1 MIDWCGIERLVTRV
15 DGYFFVI
22 VVQFWRKVWY
32 SEIHQVGSRAGP
44 ICDPEDWALHPSW
57 MESWVHFIF
66 ALFTYILPYFIELT
80 DVDSAMIFH
89 FWCLWVLLRGLPFWL
104 REIQNVTFRT
114 DNEPFKVLISPVI
127 PYFLYDDPWF
137 LCKVCND
144 CGIWSFDISNEA
156 WCESNSPY
164 KNC

>member
-1 MIDWCGIERLVTRV
+1 MKFIKLVAEQGLYVTLRIGPFIQAEWNH
-15 DGYFFVI
+15 GYTLFFP
-22 VVQFWRKVWY
+22 F
-32 SEIHQVGSRAGP
+32 
-44 ICDPEDWALHPSW
+44 LHIY
-57 MESWVHFIF
+57 FLI
-66 ALFTYILPYFIELT
+66 FIELT

-114 DNEPFKVLISPVI
+114 DNEPFKVVISPVI

-137 LCKVCND
+137 LCKVYNE

-156 WCESNSPY
+156 WYESNSPY